1 MRLSVLLQGEIVS
14 TLLDQM
20 EHKTNEDF
28 QNEPSRKKIIIIGSG
43 VSGLSL
49 LSALLHLQ
57 KTVPQLNI
65 EPILYTKSTPEEFTK
80 ENSNA
85 ASEMG
90 EKYNQRSV
98 HYNQTHNVL
107 WKGGLK
113 ASLELGIAGRLGRAG
128 WPVVEI
134 SSLDVGENPPDT
146 LVDWSTSNA
155 THGILDIDPDNL
167 PPMIA
172 LKHIDVVRALLTRI
186 AGIIFT
192 SVCVLIWQCRSSG
205 ACART
210 IKTRF

>member
-1 MRLSVLLQGEIVS
+1 
-14 TLLDQM
+14 M
-20 EHKTNEDF
+20 ETNF
-28 QNEPSRKKIIIIGSG
+28 QKEPSTKKIIIIGSG

-65 EPILYTKSTPEEFTK
+65 EPILYTKSTPEEFSCLVK
-80 ENSNA
+80 GNGNA
-85 ASEMG
+85 TSEMG

-113 ASLELGIAGRLGRAG
+113 ASLELGIAGRLGRVG
-128 WPVVEI
+128 WPVAEI
-134 SSLDVGENPPDT
+134 SSLDVGKNPADT

-155 THGILDIDPDNL
+155 THGIIDIDPDNL
-167 PPMIA
+167 PPMIV

-186 AGIIFT
+186 AGNQYQLYT
-192 SVCVLIWQCRSSG
+192 NL
-205 ACART
+205 AL
-210 IKTRF
+210 